1 MSAVVIGSVNCR
13 GLSNNV
19 KCCDI
24 FFFIKCRDM
33 YDITILVDTKTMAT
47 WMGIYKPV

>member
-1 MSAVVIGSVNCR
+1 MSAVVIESVNCR

-24 FFFIKCRDM
+24 FLLNVEICT

-47 WMGIYKPV
+47 